1 MRRLSW
7 LLVLLVAACATGPKF
22 ESVAS
27 SLGATPQGKARI
39 FFYRAT
45 SLGAAIQPDIR
56 LNGKVVGKAEPH
68 GVFFVDVDPG
78 NMEVVS
84 GSEVEKKLTFQV
96 APADRRY
103 VRMAVGFGVVVWRV
117 MPELVDEAEAKQE
130 MAGLAYTGA
139 AAK

>member
-27 SLGATPQGKARI
+27 SLAARPQGKARI

-96 APADRRY
+96 APGDRRY

-117 MPELVDEAEAKQE
+117 IPELVDEAEAKQE

>member
-1 MRRLSW
+1 MKRLSW
-7 LLVLLVAACATGPKF
+7 LLLFLVAACATGPKF
-22 ESVAS
+22 ETVANN
-27 SLGATPQGKARI
+27 LAATPQDKARI

-96 APADRRY
+96 APGDRRY

-117 MPELVDEAEAKQE
+117 IPELVDEAAAKKE
-130 MAGLAYTGA
+130 RARRGYTGA
-139 AAK
+139 AAE

>member
-1 MRRLSW
+1 MKRLSW

-22 ESVAS
+22 ETVAN
-27 SLGATPQGKARI
+27 SLGATPQDKARI

-96 APADRRY
+96 APTDRRY

-117 MPELVDEAEAKQE
+117 IPELVDEAEAKQE

>member
-7 LLVLLVAACATGPKF
+7 LLLSWLLLLLVAACATGPKF
-22 ESVAS
+22 ESVAN
-27 SLGATPQGKARI
+27 SLGATPQGQARI

-84 GSEVEKKLTFQV
+84 GSEVEKKLTFKV
-96 APADRRY
+96 APTDRRY
-103 VRMAVGFGVVVWRV
+103 VRMAVGFGVVVWRGLS
-117 MPELVDEAEAKQE
+117 PPVDRAVAH
-130 MAGLAYTGA
+130 
-139 AAK
+139 

>member
-1 MRRLSW
+1 M
-7 LLVLLVAACATGPKF
+7 
-22 ESVAS
+22 
-27 SLGATPQGKARI
+27 
-39 FFYRAT
+39 
-45 SLGAAIQPDIR
+45 
-56 LNGKVVGKAEPH
+56 GKAEPH

-96 APADRRY
+96 APGDRRY